1 MFNLVKKIKDI
12 GEKHQQEKLLA
23 LNSEMDWTIGLIRGL
38 VEKYNRSLCKGD
50 ITSASFYEQELV
62 EKERKLEVLRKKVS
76 AC

>member
-1 MFNLVKKIKDI
+1 MFIIKKLKEI
-12 GEKHQQEKLLA
+12 GGKRQHEKLLA

-38 VEKYNRSLCKGD
+38 VERYNRALVKGD

-62 EKERKLEVLRKKVS
+62 EKERRLEVLKKKVS